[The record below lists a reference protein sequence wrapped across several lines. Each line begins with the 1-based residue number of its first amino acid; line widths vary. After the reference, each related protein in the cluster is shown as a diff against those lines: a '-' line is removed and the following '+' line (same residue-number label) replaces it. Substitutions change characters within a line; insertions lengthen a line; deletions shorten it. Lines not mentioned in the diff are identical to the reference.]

1 MRPLGIGLG
10 ALLGVVAGLALCGA
24 PALAQSVKSI
34 GSFHDWSAY
43 SAASGNGQICFA
55 VAKPAEVSPSPD
67 GYTQA
72 YLYLTHRPSQQISNE
87 FNLVAGFSFA
97 PDQPATLSV
106 AGQNYKLFTR
116 DDAAWLDDPTQ
127 NDNLAGAMRAGTT
140 AVIDATSDKGIKIK
154 ETFSLAGATAASKAI
169 NGNC

>member
-1 MRPLGIGLG
+1 MKQSGIGLG
-10 ALLGVVAGLALCGA
+10 ALFGVVAGAMLCGA

-55 VAKPAEVSPSPD
+55 MAKPTEVSPSPD

-72 YLYLTHRPSQQISNE
+72 YLYLTHRPSQQITNE
-87 FNLVAGFSFA
+87 FNLVAGFA
-97 PDQPATLSV
+97 YATDQPATLTV
-106 AGQNYKLFTR
+106 AGQTFKLFTK

-127 NDNLAGAMRAGTT
+127 NDTLAGAMRAGST
-140 AVIDATSDKGIKIK
+140 AVIDATSDKGIKVR
-154 ETFSLAGATAASKAI
+154 ETFSLSGATAASKAI